1 MCNQFICFER
11 VRVFTWD
18 LPPNFLY
25 IFILLVVTFGLQ
37 WLANI
42 VWTENAQVTRNLF
55 QEPKE
60 KRGTWR
66 SGLLGQSLL
75 YTLLSTLLWI
85 VRITLILESN
95 LWIYLMVLLGNVVG
109 VYWTQSRNK
118 ADHQNLADDISA
130 MLKRLNN
137 EKCDSCVRDPI
148 RNTLRLLKR
157 ELAKVDTAASA
168 NNGEG
173 TPMLKYY

>member
-1 MCNQFICFER
+1 MCDPFVCFER
-11 VRVFTWD
+11 VRFFTWN
-18 LPPNFLY
+18 LPPDFGY
-25 IFILLVVTFGLQ
+25 IFILLLVTFSLQ
-37 WLANI
+37 WVANI

-55 QEPKE
+55 QEAKE

-95 LWIYLMVLLGNVVG
+95 LWIYLMVLFGNVVG

-118 ADHQNLADDISA
+118 ADHQNLANDISS
-130 MLKRLNN
+130 MLKRLGN

-148 RNTLRLLKR
+148 RDTLRLLKL
-157 ELAKVDTAASA
+157 ELAKIDTAPTSL
-168 NNGEG
+168 EG
-173 TPMLKYY
+173 SSVLLKYY